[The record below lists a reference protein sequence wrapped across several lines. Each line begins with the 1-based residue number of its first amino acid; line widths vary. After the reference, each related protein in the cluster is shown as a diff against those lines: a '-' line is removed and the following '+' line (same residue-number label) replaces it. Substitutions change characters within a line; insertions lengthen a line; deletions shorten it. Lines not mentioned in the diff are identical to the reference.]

1 MWKTVCKNLN
11 LNPKPQTYPNL
22 MFSDQDK
29 SQITAQGIGLTIID
43 QQISH
48 FVKGFPYLQI
58 QKAATVGDGII
69 RVSDDEAAQLA
80 SDFDSQAPSLDLLKF
95 VPASGA
101 ATRMFKSLFTY
112 IETNKSDFYTSE
124 FEERLDYFAFFN
136 DLKTAMLAK
145 GVDIDM
151 VTTQVTVDY
160 LLNAKGLDYG
170 NLPKGLLQFHGYPD
184 GTRTPVEEHLVE
196 GAKYANSD
204 GKVKIHFTVSPEHL
218 SRFEAL
224 IESVKNKY
232 EARFGIVYD
241 ISFSEQKPATD
252 TISVNLDNSPF
263 RNVDGSL
270 LFRPAGHGAL
280 LANLN
285 DQDTDVVFLKNID
298 NVVPEKLSETTYTYK
313 KVLAAL
319 MLQVR
324 QQLFDFQTRIEN
336 GESSASL
343 ISDLE
348 TFFSNTLCTLPPIG
362 FDGLTDDE
370 KLVYFKQKL
379 DRPVRACGMVKN
391 VGEPGGGPFWAVN
404 ADGTTSLQVVESA
417 QVNMGDMEQKKL
429 FEQATHFNPVDVVCS
444 LKGYKGKKFDLMQFR
459 DMNTGFVTKKSKDG
473 KDLKAQEL
481 PGLWNGSMADW
492 NTIFVEVP
500 LITFNPV
507 KIVNDL
513 LRDEHQG

>member
-1 MWKTVCKNLN
+1 
-11 LNPKPQTYPNL
+11 
-22 MFSDQDK
+22 MFSDEDK
-29 SQITAQGIGLTIID
+29 SQIAAHGIGLDVID
-43 QQISH
+43 QQINH
-48 FVKGFPYLQI
+48 FVNGFPYLQI

-69 RVSDDEAAQLA
+69 RVSDSEATELA
-80 SDFDSQAPSLDLLKF
+80 THFDTQASTLDLLKF
-95 VPASGA
+95 IPASGA
-101 ATRMFKSLFTY
+101 ATRMFKALFEFKDKGK
-112 IETNKSDFYTSE
+112 IDKSITE
-124 FEERLDYFAFFN
+124 FGERLYDFAFFN
-136 DLKTAMLAK
+136 DLKTIMQAN
-145 GVDIDM
+145 GQDVDAENAQIA
-151 VTTQVTVDY
+151 TDY
-160 LLNAKGLDYG
+160 LLSTKGLDYG
-170 NLPKGLLQFHGYPD
+170 NLPKGLLQFHSYPD
-184 GTRTPVEEHLVE
+184 GTRTPAEEHLVE
-196 GAKYANSD
+196 GAKYANAG
-204 GKVKIHFTVSPEHL
+204 GKVKIHFTVSPEHR
-218 SRFEAL
+218 SRFTDL
-224 IESVKNKY
+224 IEAVKKKY

-263 RNVDGSL
+263 RNTDGGL

-285 DQDTDVVFLKNID
+285 DQDADVVFLKNID
-298 NVVPEKLSETTYTYK
+298 NVVPEKISETTYTYK

-324 QQLFDFQTRIEN
+324 QQLFDFQTRIQN
-336 GESSASL
+336 NESTSVLVA
-343 ISDLE
+343 DLE
-348 TFFSNTLCTLPPIG
+348 TFFTTTLYTLPPVG
-362 FDGLTDDE
+362 FEGLTGDE

-417 QVNMGDMEQKKL
+417 QVDMSDAAQKIL

-444 LKGYKGKKFDLMQFR
+444 LRGYGGKKFDLMQYR
-459 DMNTGFVTKKSKDG
+459 DMNTGFVTQKSKDG

-500 LITFNPV
+500 LSTFNPV
-507 KIVNDL
+507 KTVNDL
-513 LRDEHQG
+513 LRAEHQG

>member
-1 MWKTVCKNLN
+1 
-11 LNPKPQTYPNL
+11 
-22 MFSDQDK
+22 MFSAQDK
-29 SQITAQGIGLTIID
+29 SHIAAKGISLDVID

-48 FVKGFPYLQI
+48 FANGFPYLQI
-58 QKAATVGDGII
+58 QKAATIGDGII
-69 RVSDDEAAQLA
+69 QVSDDEAAKLA
-80 SDFDSQAPSLDLLKF
+80 SDFDTQAPTLTLLKF

-101 ATRMFKSLFTY
+101 ATRMFKSLFTFV
-112 IETNKSDFYTSE
+112 ETEKTDKSTLE
-124 FEERLDYFAFFN
+124 FGERLKHFAFFN
-136 DLKTAMLAK
+136 DLKVAMLAK
-145 GVDIDM
+145 GVDSDM
-151 VTTQVTVDY
+151 VTTKLTADY
-160 LLNAKGLDYG
+160 LLNDKGLDYG
-170 NLPKGLLQFHGYPD
+170 NLPKGLLQFHSYAD
-184 GTRTPVEEHLVE
+184 GTTRTPAEEHLVE
-196 GAKYANSD
+196 GAKYANSG
-204 GKVKIHFTVSPEHL
+204 GKVKIHFTVSPEHR

-224 IESVKNKY
+224 IASVKNKY

-263 RNVDGSL
+263 RNADGSL

-285 DQDTDVVFLKNID
+285 DQDSDVVFLKNID

-324 QQLFDFQTRIEN
+324 QQLFDFQARIEN
-336 GESSASL
+336 YESSPSL

-348 TFFSNTLCTLPPIG
+348 TFFTNTLCTLPPVG
-362 FDGLTDDE
+362 FEGLNDSE
-370 KLVYFKQKL
+370 KIDYFKQKL

-391 VGEPGGGPFWAVN
+391 VGEPGGGPFWAIN
-404 ADGTTSLQVVESA
+404 SDGTTSLQVVESA
-417 QVNMGDMEQKKL
+417 QVDMSDSSQKTL

-459 DMNTGFVTKKSKDG
+459 DLNTGFVTQKSKDG

-481 PGLWNGSMADW
+481 PGLWNGSMANW

-507 KIVNDL
+507 KTVNDL